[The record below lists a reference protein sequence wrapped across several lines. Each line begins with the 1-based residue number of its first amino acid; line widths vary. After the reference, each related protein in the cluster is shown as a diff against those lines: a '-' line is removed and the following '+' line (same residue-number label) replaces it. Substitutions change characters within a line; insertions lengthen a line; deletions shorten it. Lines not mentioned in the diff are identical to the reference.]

1 MLAPVS
7 NVEENTTEEKITE
20 DLINSKLNEISLLV
34 KNSNNIKYCEYEY
47 LKLKI
52 LFNFSSNTIV
62 NGFENGTKITS
73 IISNVD
79 SKYHIKDLRLLVDK
93 YN

>member
-1 MLAPVS
+1 M
-7 NVEENTTEEKITE
+7 
-20 DLINSKLNEISLLV
+20 
-34 KNSNNIKYCEYEY
+34 KNSNNIKYC
-47 LKLKI
+47 KKRI
-52 LFNFSSNTIV
+52 LEIEKEFNFSSNTIV

-73 IISNVD
+73 IISNAD